1 MMFDFASR
9 WIFPVHAVPPSGP
22 LPEGAEKISFT
33 GPTGKKVAGT
43 RCRPVEQ
50 PWDGTLILG
59 FGGNAWNA
67 QDVATYLHEVFPA
80 AEVISYFYRGYA
92 PSEGEPS
99 AAAMM
104 EDAPA
109 SYDDATALVKPKR
122 VIAIGFSIGSGVAA
136 TLSARRKLDGLI
148 LVTPFDSLKA
158 VAQSFVPWLPIGMFF
173 DHEIATAEAV
183 EESGVPTAIFAAD
196 RDEIVSRERTEAL
209 RKRVPNLV
217 YDKTL
222 ERTGHNSIY
231 ARSAFQLGLR
241 EAAARLIS

>member
-1 MMFDFASR
+1 MFDLAAR
-9 WIFPVHAVPPSGP
+9 WVFPAHAVPPSGA
-22 LPEGAEKISFT
+22 LPEGGERVAFA
-33 GPTGKKVAGT
+33 GPAGNRLVGT
-43 RCRPVEQ
+43 RCRPTEQ
-50 PWDGTLILG
+50 KWDGTLILG

-99 AAAMM
+99 AEALIA
-104 EDAPA
+104 DAPA
-109 SYDDATALVKPKR
+109 CYDEAVALVRPKR
-122 VIAIGFSIGSGVAA
+122 VIAIGMSIGSGVAA
-136 TLSARRKLDGLI
+136 TLAIRRKLDGLI

-158 VAQSFVPWLPIGMFF
+158 VAQSFMPWLPIDMFF
-173 DHEIATAEAV
+173 GHEVAAAEAI
-183 EESGVPTAIFAAD
+183 EQSDVPTAILAASN
-196 RDEIVSRERTEAL
+196 DEIVAAERTDAL

-217 YDKTL
+217 YDRTF

-241 EAAARLIS
+241 EAAERLIS

>member
-1 MMFDFASR
+1 MFDFASR
-9 WIFPVHAVPPSGP
+9 WIFPVHAVPRSGP
-22 LPEGAEKISFT
+22 LPEGAERIHFMGPSGDKI
-33 GPTGKKVAGT
+33 VGT
-43 RCRPVEQ
+43 RCRPTEQ
-50 PWDGTLILG
+50 DWDGTLILG

-92 PSEGEPS
+92 PSGGEPS
-99 AAAMM
+99 ADAMR

-109 SYDDATALVKPKR
+109 AYDDAVALIRPKR
-122 VIAIGFSIGSGVAA
+122 VIGIGFSIGSGVTAM
-136 TLSARRKLDGLI
+136 LSAERKLDGAI

-158 VAQSFVPWLPIGMFF
+158 VAQSFAPWMPIGPFF
-173 DHEIATAEAV
+173 HHEIASADAIEK
-183 EESGVPTAIFAAD
+183 SGVPTAIFAAAK
-196 RDEIVSRERTEAL
+196 DEIVSAERTEAL

-241 EAAARLIS
+241 EAAERLIS